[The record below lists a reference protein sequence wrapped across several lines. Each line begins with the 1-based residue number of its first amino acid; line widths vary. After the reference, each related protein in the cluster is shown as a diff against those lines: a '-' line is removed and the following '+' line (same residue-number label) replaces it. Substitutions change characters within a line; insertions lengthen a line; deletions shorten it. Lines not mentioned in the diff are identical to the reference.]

1 MNFKLEKELGLTGN
15 KIDNIRKVGIE
26 KIVATCKKIIK
37 MYNEKWILV
46 DKLLGMSFDYKNAY
60 WTFRDEYIERE
71 WKFLERAWED
81 HLLREWFRVVAY
93 CPSCQT
99 SLSNAEV
106 NEGYETVEDPSFY
119 YKVKLS
125 DDNAY

>member
-1 MNFKLEKELGLTGN
+1 
-15 KIDNIRKVGIE
+15 
-26 KIVATCKKIIK
+26 

-81 HLLREWFRVVAY
+81 HLSENGLGLWHIVHRAK
-93 CPSCQT
+93 P
-99 SLSNAEV
+99 L
-106 NEGYETVEDPSFY
+106 
-119 YKVKLS
+119 
-125 DDNAY
+125 